1 MSLDKLLV
9 ELEGI
14 GRIAKEWKMQRAIA
28 DIEREIVLAKL
39 RDIYTEIKLGSAE
52 IVGSAQTADNNTCGN
67 CISATPDSSVPVSS
81 KKDATPSETL
91 SGSEK
96 HVESQSVATPV
107 VNVTASAKAE
117 QGQSVEGSSANLPS
131 TIEQNNTEKATS
143 VSGSIA
149 EQLNA
154 ETVGE
159 EQSMNNSLIAE
170 SEKQDETS
178 AFAGLPETVV
188 DEHAGMS
195 VEVTPACN
203 DTIEPASQDEG
214 SAAMPEHSSGNSVG
228 HSEVREGI
236 LRRPRLDKRLIL
248 SLYGE
253 DPLPEPSVDPVMMPR
268 SESIQPVVETCDVA
282 QMVEEQNGQS
292 FISTALGTENVSMIA
307 EETVASALT
316 SEGENVVSDSCH
328 EEMSNAIHIAVSV
341 DVNEPSDQV
350 ADETNSVDNNQ
361 KSYNEGDR
369 FEPLSVSDIQTNL
382 SVSEVQD
389 RLSVESFAGQ
399 TQAEKPVEQAT
410 QTVQVS
416 PVSQTE
422 TSGRAESVFGQKI
435 NVMETSRA
443 NQLFGGININKV
455 TSQETAGGVRLNE
468 GDGLGHLE
476 ITHKK
481 VLGEALAA
489 PTKAVN
495 EVLGQKTH
503 HTDVAFKLRSS
514 KVSDLRHSIGI
525 NDRFLLIRDLFNG
538 DTKLYEQTISDLE
551 QFTHLDDAMIYIQE
565 HFDWDPDSDGVM
577 LLVELLEC
585 KLER

>member
-1 MSLDKLLV
+1 MNLDKLLV

-52 IVGSAQTADNNTCGN
+52 IVGSAQTADNNTCEN

-81 KKDATPSETL
+81 KKDATPSEAL

-117 QGQSVEGSSANLPS
+117 QGQSVEGSSAHLSS
-131 TIEQNNTEKATS
+131 TIEQDNTGKAI
-143 VSGSIA
+143 SGNDLIA
-149 EQLNA
+149 EPLNA

-159 EQSMNNSLIAE
+159 EQSLNNFPIAE

-188 DEHAGMS
+188 DEHAEMS
-195 VEVTPACN
+195 VEAIPACN
-203 DTIEPASQDEG
+203 DTIETESQNEV
-214 SAAMPEHSSGNSVG
+214 SAAMLEHSSGNSVG

-268 SESIQPVVETCDVA
+268 SESVQPVVETNDVE
-282 QMVEEQNGQS
+282 QMVEKQNEQP
-292 FISTALGTENVSMIA
+292 FISTALKTENVSVVA
-307 EETVASALT
+307 EEAVASALT

-369 FEPLSVSDIQTNL
+369 FEPLSVSEIQANL
-382 SVSEVQD
+382 SVGEAQD
-389 RLSVESFAGQ
+389 SSSVESFAGQ

-410 QTVQVS
+410 KTVQAT
-416 PVSQTE
+416 PVPQTE
-422 TSGRAESVFGQKI
+422 TSGRAESVFGQKTHA
-435 NVMETSRA
+435 METSRA
-443 NQLFGGININKV
+443 DQLFGGINKV
-455 TSQETAGGVRLNE
+455 TSQETAGVVRLKE

>member
-1 MSLDKLLV
+1 MNLDKLLV

-96 HVESQSVATPV
+96 HVESQSVATPI
-107 VNVTASAKAE
+107 VNVAASAKAE

-149 EQLNA
+149 EQVNA

-178 AFAGLPETVV
+178 TFAGLPEAVV
-188 DEHAGMS
+188 DEYAEMS
-195 VEVTPACN
+195 VEATPACN
-203 DTIEPASQDEG
+203 DTIETESQNEV

-228 HSEVREGI
+228 QSAVREGI
-236 LRRPRLDKRLIL
+236 LRRTRLDKRLIL

-253 DPLPEPSVDPVMMPR
+253 DSLPEPSIDPVMMPR
-268 SESIQPVVETCDVA
+268 PESVQPVVETSDVA

-292 FISTALGTENVSMIA
+292 FISTALETENVSVVA
-307 EETVASALT
+307 EETVDSALI

-328 EEMSNAIHIAVSV
+328 EEMSNAIHIAESV

-369 FEPLSVSDIQTNL
+369 FEPLSVSEIQTNL
-382 SVSEVQD
+382 SVSEAQD
-389 RLSVESFAGQ
+389 RLSVESFVGQ
-399 TQAEKPVEQAT
+399 TQAESPVELAPK
-410 QTVQVS
+410 TVQTT

-422 TSGRAESVFGQKI
+422 TSGRADLSGQKI
-435 NVMETSRA
+435 NAMETSRA
-443 NQLFGGININKV
+443 NQLFGGINKV
-455 TSQETAGGVRLNE
+455 TSQETAGGVRLKE

-476 ITHKK
+476 IAHKK

>member
-1 MSLDKLLV
+1 MNLDKLLV

-52 IVGSAQTADNNTCGN
+52 IVGSAQTADNNICEN
-67 CISATPDSSVPVSS
+67 CISATLDSSVPVSS
-81 KKDATPSETL
+81 KKDATPSEAL

-117 QGQSVEGSSANLPS
+117 QEQSVEGSSAHLSS

-159 EQSMNNSLIAE
+159 EQSLNNSPIAE
-170 SEKQDETS
+170 SDKQDEAS

-188 DEHAGMS
+188 DEHAEMS
-195 VEVTPACN
+195 VEATPACN

-228 HSEVREGI
+228 QSEVREGI
-236 LRRPRLDKRLIL
+236 LRRTRLDKRLIL

-253 DPLPEPSVDPVMMPR
+253 DPLPEPSVDPVMMPHP
-268 SESIQPVVETCDVA
+268 ESVQPVVETSDVE
-282 QMVEEQNGQS
+282 QMVEKQNEQP
-292 FISTALGTENVSMIA
+292 FISTALETENVSVVA
-307 EETVASALT
+307 EETGASALT

-328 EEMSNAIHIAVSV
+328 EEMSNATHIAVSV
-341 DVNEPSDQV
+341 DVNESSDQV

-369 FEPLSVSDIQTNL
+369 FEPLSVSAIQANL
-382 SVSEVQD
+382 SVGEAQD
-389 RLSVESFAGQ
+389 SSSAESFAGQ

-422 TSGRAESVFGQKI
+422 TSGRAESVFGQKT
-435 NVMETSRA
+435 NAMENSRA
-443 NQLFGGININKV
+443 NQLFGGNKV
-455 TSQETAGGVRLNE
+455 TSQETAGVVRLKE

>member
-1 MSLDKLLV
+1 MNLDKLLV

-52 IVGSAQTADNNTCGN
+52 IVGSAQTADNNTCEN

-91 SGSEK
+91 SGSVK

-107 VNVTASAKAE
+107 VNVAASAKAE
-117 QGQSVEGSSANLPS
+117 QGQSVEGSSAHLSS
-131 TIEQNNTEKATS
+131 TIEQDNTEKTTS

-178 AFAGLPETVV
+178 AFAGLPEIVV
-188 DEHAGMS
+188 DEHAEMS
-195 VEVTPACN
+195 VEAIPACN
-203 DTIEPASQDEG
+203 DTIETESQNEV

-228 HSEVREGI
+228 QSEVREGI
-236 LRRPRLDKRLIL
+236 LRRTRLDKRLIL

-253 DPLPEPSVDPVMMPR
+253 DPLPEPSVDPVMMPHP
-268 SESIQPVVETCDVA
+268 ESVQPVVETSDVE
-282 QMVEEQNGQS
+282 QMVEKQNEQP
-292 FISTALGTENVSMIA
+292 FISTALETENVSVVA
-307 EETVASALT
+307 EETVDSALI

-341 DVNEPSDQV
+341 DVNESSDQV
-350 ADETNSVDNNQ
+350 ADETNSVDNDR
-361 KSYNEGDR
+361 KSYNEGDS
-369 FEPLSVSDIQTNL
+369 FEPLSVSAIQANL
-382 SVSEVQD
+382 SVGEAQD
-389 RLSVESFAGQ
+389 SSSAELFAGL
-399 TQAEKPVEQAT
+399 TEAEKPVEQAT

-416 PVSQTE
+416 PVSQTG
-422 TSGRAESVFGQKI
+422 TSGLAESVFEQKTHA
-435 NVMETSRA
+435 METSRA
-443 NQLFGGININKV
+443 DQLFGGNKV
-455 TSQETAGGVRLNE
+455 TSQETAGGVRLKE

>member
-1 MSLDKLLV
+1 MNLDKLLV

-52 IVGSAQTADNNTCGN
+52 IVGSAQTADNNTCEN

-81 KKDATPSETL
+81 KKDATPSEAL

-117 QGQSVEGSSANLPS
+117 QGQSVEGSSAHLSS
-131 TIEQNNTEKATS
+131 TIEQDNTGKAI
-143 VSGSIA
+143 SGNDLIA
-149 EQLNA
+149 EPLNA

-159 EQSMNNSLIAE
+159 EQSLNNFPIAE

-188 DEHAGMS
+188 DEHAEMS
-195 VEVTPACN
+195 VEAIPACN
-203 DTIEPASQDEG
+203 DTIETESQNEV

-268 SESIQPVVETCDVA
+268 SESVQPVVETNDVE
-282 QMVEEQNGQS
+282 QMVEEQNEQP
-292 FISTALGTENVSMIA
+292 FISTALETENVSVVA
-307 EETVASALT
+307 EEAVDSALI

-328 EEMSNAIHIAVSV
+328 EEMSNAIHIAESV

-369 FEPLSVSDIQTNL
+369 FEPLSVSEIQANL
-382 SVSEVQD
+382 SVGEAQD
-389 RLSVESFAGQ
+389 SSSVESFAGQ

-422 TSGRAESVFGQKI
+422 TSGRADLSGQKI

>member
-1 MSLDKLLV
+1 MNLDKLLV
-9 ELEGI
+9 ELEGV

-39 RDIYTEIKLGSAE
+39 RDIYTEIKLSSAE
-52 IVGSAQTADNNTCGN
+52 IVGSAQTADNNTCEN
-67 CISATPDSSVPVSS
+67 CISVTPDSSVPVSS

-107 VNVTASAKAE
+107 VNVAASAKAE

-178 AFAGLPETVV
+178 TFAGLPEAVV
-188 DEHAGMS
+188 DEYAEMS
-195 VEVTPACN
+195 VEATPACN
-203 DTIEPASQDEG
+203 DTIEPVSQDEG
-214 SAAMPEHSSGNSVG
+214 SAAMLEHSSGNSVG
-228 HSEVREGI
+228 QSEVREGI
-236 LRRPRLDKRLIL
+236 LRRTRLDKRLIL

-268 SESIQPVVETCDVA
+268 PESVQPVVETSDVE
-282 QMVEEQNGQS
+282 QMVEKQNEQP
-292 FISTALGTENVSMIA
+292 FISTALKTENVSVVA
-307 EETVASALT
+307 EEAVASALT

-369 FEPLSVSDIQTNL
+369 FEPLSVSEIQANL
-382 SVSEVQD
+382 SVGEAQD
-389 RLSVESFAGQ
+389 SSSVESFAGQ

-410 QTVQVS
+410 KTVQAT
-416 PVSQTE
+416 PVPQTE
-422 TSGRAESVFGQKI
+422 TSGRAESVFGQKTHA
-435 NVMETSRA
+435 METSRA
-443 NQLFGGININKV
+443 DQLFGGINKV
-455 TSQETAGGVRLNE
+455 TSQETAGVVRLKE

-476 ITHKK
+476 IAHKK

>member
-1 MSLDKLLV
+1 MNLDKLLV

-81 KKDATPSETL
+81 KKDATPSEVL

-143 VSGSIA
+143 GSIA

-159 EQSMNNSLIAE
+159 EQSLNNSPIAE
-170 SEKQDETS
+170 SEKQDGTS

-188 DEHAGMS
+188 DEHTEMS
-195 VEVTPACN
+195 VEATPACN

-228 HSEVREGI
+228 QSEVREGI
-236 LRRPRLDKRLIL
+236 LRRTRLDKRLIL

-253 DPLPEPSVDPVMMPR
+253 DPLPEPSVDPVMMPHP
-268 SESIQPVVETCDVA
+268 ESVQLVVETSDVE
-282 QMVEEQNGQS
+282 QMVEKQNEQP
-292 FISTALGTENVSMIA
+292 FISTALETENVSVVA
-307 EETVASALT
+307 EETGASALT

-328 EEMSNAIHIAVSV
+328 EEVSNATHIAVSV

-350 ADETNSVDNNQ
+350 ADKTNSVDNNQ

-369 FEPLSVSDIQTNL
+369 FEPLSVSAIQTNL
-382 SVSEVQD
+382 SVGEAQD
-389 RLSVESFAGQ
+389 SSSAESFAGQ

-410 QTVQVS
+410 KTVQAT
-416 PVSQTE
+416 PVPKTE
-422 TSGRAESVFGQKI
+422 TSGCAESVFGQKTHA
-435 NVMETSRA
+435 METSRA
-443 NQLFGGININKV
+443 DQLFGGINKV
-455 TSQETAGGVRLNE
+455 TSQETAGGVRLKE

>member
-1 MSLDKLLV
+1 MNLDKLLV

-52 IVGSAQTADNNTCGN
+52 IVGSAQTADNNTCEN
-67 CISATPDSSVPVSS
+67 CISVTPDSSVPVSS

-107 VNVTASAKAE
+107 VNVAASAKAE

-131 TIEQNNTEKATS
+131 TIEQNNTEKATN

-159 EQSMNNSLIAE
+159 EQSLNKSLIAE

-178 AFAGLPETVV
+178 TFAGLPEAVV
-188 DEHAGMS
+188 DEYAEMS
-195 VEVTPACN
+195 VEATPACN

-268 SESIQPVVETCDVA
+268 SESVQPVAETSDVE
-282 QMVEEQNGQS
+282 QMVEEQNEQP
-292 FISTALGTENVSMIA
+292 FISTALETENVSVVA
-307 EETVASALT
+307 EEAVDSALI

-328 EEMSNAIHIAVSV
+328 EEMSNAIHIAESV

-369 FEPLSVSDIQTNL
+369 FEPLSVSEIQTNL
-382 SVSEVQD
+382 SVSEAQD
-389 RLSVESFAGQ
+389 RLSVESFVGQ
-399 TQAEKPVEQAT
+399 TQAESPVELAPK
-410 QTVQVS
+410 TVQTT

-422 TSGRAESVFGQKI
+422 TSGRADLSGQKI
-435 NVMETSRA
+435 NAMETSRA
-443 NQLFGGININKV
+443 NQLFGGINKV
-455 TSQETAGGVRLNE
+455 TSQETAGVVRLKE

-565 HFDWDPDSDGVM
+565 HFDWDPNSDGVM

-585 KLER
+585 KHER

>member
-1 MSLDKLLV
+1 MNLDKLLV

-39 RDIYTEIKLGSAE
+39 RDIYTEIKLSSAE
-52 IVGSAQTADNNTCGN
+52 IVGSAQTADNNTCEN
-67 CISATPDSSVPVSS
+67 CISVTPDSSVPVSS

-107 VNVTASAKAE
+107 VNVAASAKAE
-117 QGQSVEGSSANLPS
+117 QGQSVEGSSAHLSS
-131 TIEQNNTEKATS
+131 TIEQDNTEKTTS

-159 EQSMNNSLIAE
+159 EQSLNNFPIAE

-188 DEHAGMS
+188 DEHAEMS
-195 VEVTPACN
+195 VEAIPACN
-203 DTIEPASQDEG
+203 DTIETESQNEV

-228 HSEVREGI
+228 QSEVREGI
-236 LRRPRLDKRLIL
+236 LRRTRLDKRLIL

-268 SESIQPVVETCDVA
+268 PESVQPVVETSDVE
-282 QMVEEQNGQS
+282 QMVEKQNEQP
-292 FISTALGTENVSMIA
+292 FISTALKTENVSVVA
-307 EETVASALT
+307 EEAVASALT

-369 FEPLSVSDIQTNL
+369 FEPLSVSEIQANL
-382 SVSEVQD
+382 SVGEAQD
-389 RLSVESFAGQ
+389 SSSVESFAGQ

-410 QTVQVS
+410 KTVQAT
-416 PVSQTE
+416 PVPQTE
-422 TSGRAESVFGQKI
+422 TSGRADLSGQKI
-435 NVMETSRA
+435 NAMETSRA
-443 NQLFGGININKV
+443 DQLFGGINKV
-455 TSQETAGGVRLNE
+455 TSQETAGGVRLKE

>member
-1 MSLDKLLV
+1 M
-9 ELEGI
+9 
-14 GRIAKEWKMQRAIA
+14 
-28 DIEREIVLAKL
+28 
-39 RDIYTEIKLGSAE
+39 
-52 IVGSAQTADNNTCGN
+52 
-67 CISATPDSSVPVSS
+67 
-81 KKDATPSETL
+81 
-91 SGSEK
+91 
-96 HVESQSVATPV
+96 
-107 VNVTASAKAE
+107 
-117 QGQSVEGSSANLPS
+117 EGSSANLPS

-178 AFAGLPETVV
+178 AFAGLPEAVV
-188 DEHAGMS
+188 DEYAEMS
-195 VEVTPACN
+195 VEATPACN

-268 SESIQPVVETCDVA
+268 SESVQPVVETNDVE
-282 QMVEEQNGQS
+282 QMVEEQNEQP
-292 FISTALGTENVSMIA
+292 FISTALETENVSVVA
-307 EETVASALT
+307 EETVDSALT

-382 SVSEVQD
+382 SVSEAQD

-422 TSGRAESVFGQKI
+422 TSGRADLSGQKI

-495 EVLGQKTH
+495 EILGQKTH

>member
-1 MSLDKLLV
+1 MNLDKLLV

-52 IVGSAQTADNNTCGN
+52 IVGSAQTADNNTCEN

-81 KKDATPSETL
+81 KKDATPSEAL

-96 HVESQSVATPV
+96 HVASQSTTSPI
-107 VNVTASAKAE
+107 VNVTASAKVA
-117 QGQSVEGSSANLPS
+117 QGQSVEDNSANLSS

-159 EQSMNNSLIAE
+159 EQSLNKSLIAE

-188 DEHAGMS
+188 DEHAEMS
-195 VEVTPACN
+195 VEATPACN

-350 ADETNSVDNNQ
+350 VDETNSVDNNQ

-369 FEPLSVSDIQTNL
+369 FEPLSVSEIQTNL
-382 SVSEVQD
+382 SVGEAQD
-389 RLSVESFAGQ
+389 SSFAESFAGQ
-399 TQAEKPVEQAT
+399 TQAESPVELAPKTVQAT
-410 QTVQVS
+410 

-422 TSGRAESVFGQKI
+422 TSGRAKSVFGQKT
-435 NVMETSRA
+435 NAMENSRA
-443 NQLFGGININKV
+443 NQLFGGNKV
-455 TSQETAGGVRLNE
+455 TSQEAAGGVRLKE

>member
-1 MSLDKLLV
+1 MNLDKLLV

-107 VNVTASAKAE
+107 VNVAASAKAE

-149 EQLNA
+149 EQVNA

-178 AFAGLPETVV
+178 TFAGLPEAVV
-188 DEHAGMS
+188 DEYAEMS
-195 VEVTPACN
+195 VEATPACN
-203 DTIEPASQDEG
+203 DTIETESQNEV

-228 HSEVREGI
+228 QSAVREGI
-236 LRRPRLDKRLIL
+236 LRRTRLDKRLIL

-268 SESIQPVVETCDVA
+268 PESVQPVAETSDVA

-292 FISTALGTENVSMIA
+292 FISTALETENVSVVA
-307 EETVASALT
+307 EETVDSALI

-328 EEMSNAIHIAVSV
+328 EEMSNAIHIAESV

-369 FEPLSVSDIQTNL
+369 FEPLSVSEIQTNL
-382 SVSEVQD
+382 SVSEAQD

-399 TQAEKPVEQAT
+399 TQAESPVELAPK
-410 QTVQVS
+410 TVQTT

-422 TSGRAESVFGQKI
+422 TSGRADLSGQKI
-435 NVMETSRA
+435 NAMETSRA
-443 NQLFGGININKV
+443 DQLFGGINKV
-455 TSQETAGGVRLNE
+455 TSQETAGGVRLKE

>member
-1 MSLDKLLV
+1 MNLDKLLV

-39 RDIYTEIKLGSAE
+39 RDIYTEIKLSSAE
-52 IVGSAQTADNNTCGN
+52 IVGSAQTADNNTCEN

-81 KKDATPSETL
+81 KKDATPSEAL

-117 QGQSVEGSSANLPS
+117 QGQSVEGSSAHLSS
-131 TIEQNNTEKATS
+131 TIEQDNTGKAI
-143 VSGSIA
+143 SGNDLIA
-149 EQLNA
+149 EPLNA

-159 EQSMNNSLIAE
+159 EQSLNNFPIAE

-195 VEVTPACN
+195 VEAIPACN
-203 DTIEPASQDEG
+203 DTIETESQNEV

-228 HSEVREGI
+228 QSEVREGI
-236 LRRPRLDKRLIL
+236 LRRTRLDKRLIL

-268 SESIQPVVETCDVA
+268 SESVQPVVETNDVE
-282 QMVEEQNGQS
+282 QMVEEQNEQP
-292 FISTALGTENVSMIA
+292 FISTALETENVSVVA
-307 EETVASALT
+307 EETVDSALI

-328 EEMSNAIHIAVSV
+328 EEMSNAIHIAESV

-369 FEPLSVSDIQTNL
+369 FEPLSVSEIQANL
-382 SVSEVQD
+382 SVGEAQD
-389 RLSVESFAGQ
+389 SSFAESFTGQ
-399 TQAEKPVEQAT
+399 TEVEKPVEQAT

-422 TSGRAESVFGQKI
+422 TSGRADLSGQKI

>member
-1 MSLDKLLV
+1 MNLDKLLV

-96 HVESQSVATPV
+96 HVESQSVATPI
-107 VNVTASAKAE
+107 VNVAASAKAE

-149 EQLNA
+149 EQVNA

-178 AFAGLPETVV
+178 TFAGLPEAVV
-188 DEHAGMS
+188 DEYAEMS
-195 VEVTPACN
+195 VEATPACN
-203 DTIEPASQDEG
+203 DTIETESQNEV

-228 HSEVREGI
+228 QSEVREGI
-236 LRRPRLDKRLIL
+236 LRRTRLDKRLIL

-253 DPLPEPSVDPVMMPR
+253 DPLPEPSVDPVMVPR
-268 SESIQPVVETCDVA
+268 PESVQPVAETSDVE
-282 QMVEEQNGQS
+282 QIVEKQNEQP
-292 FISTALGTENVSMIA
+292 FISTALETENVSVVA
-307 EETVASALT
+307 EEAVASALT

-382 SVSEVQD
+382 SVSEAQD
-389 RLSVESFAGQ
+389 RLSVELFAGQ

-422 TSGRAESVFGQKI
+422 TSGRADLSGQKI

>member
-1 MSLDKLLV
+1 MNLDKLLV

-52 IVGSAQTADNNTCGN
+52 IVGSAQTVDNNACGN
-67 CISATPDSSVPVSS
+67 CISATSDSSIPVSS
-81 KKDATPSETL
+81 KNDATSSEAL

-96 HVESQSVATPV
+96 HVASQSTTSPI
-107 VNVTASAKAE
+107 VNVTASAKVA
-117 QGQSVEGSSANLPS
+117 QGQSVEDNSANLSS

-159 EQSMNNSLIAE
+159 EQSLNKSLIAE
-170 SEKQDETS
+170 NEKMDETS

-228 HSEVREGI
+228 HSEVHEGI

-282 QMVEEQNGQS
+282 QMVEVQNGQS

-328 EEMSNAIHIAVSV
+328 EEMSNATHIAVSV

-350 ADETNSVDNNQ
+350 ADKTNSVDNNQ

-369 FEPLSVSDIQTNL
+369 FEPLSVSAIQTNL
-382 SVSEVQD
+382 SVGEAQD
-389 RLSVESFAGQ
+389 SSFTESFAGQ
-399 TQAEKPVEQAT
+399 TEAEKPVEQAT
-410 QTVQVS
+410 KTVQAT

-422 TSGRAESVFGQKI
+422 TSGRAKSVFGQKT
-435 NVMETSRA
+435 NAMENSRA
-443 NQLFGGININKV
+443 NQLFGGNKV
-455 TSQETAGGVRLNE
+455 TSQETAGVVRLKE

>member
-1 MSLDKLLV
+1 MNLDKLLV

-52 IVGSAQTADNNTCGN
+52 IVGSAQTADNNTCEN
-67 CISATPDSSVPVSS
+67 CISATPDSSIPVSS
-81 KKDATPSETL
+81 KKDATPSEAL

-117 QGQSVEGSSANLPS
+117 QGQSVEGSSAHLSS
-131 TIEQNNTEKATS
+131 TIEQDNTGKAI
-143 VSGSIA
+143 SGNDLIA
-149 EQLNA
+149 EPLNA

-159 EQSMNNSLIAE
+159 EQSLNNFPIAE
-170 SEKQDETS
+170 SGKQDETS

-188 DEHAGMS
+188 DEHAEMS
-195 VEVTPACN
+195 VEATPACN
-203 DTIEPASQDEG
+203 DTIETESQNEV

-228 HSEVREGI
+228 QSAVREGI
-236 LRRPRLDKRLIL
+236 LRRTRLDKRLIL

-253 DPLPEPSVDPVMMPR
+253 DSLPEPSIDPVMMPR
-268 SESIQPVVETCDVA
+268 PESVQPVVETSDVA

-369 FEPLSVSDIQTNL
+369 FEPLSVSEIQANL
-382 SVSEVQD
+382 SVGEAQD
-389 RLSVESFAGQ
+389 SSSVESFAGQ

-422 TSGRAESVFGQKI
+422 TSGRADLSGQKI

-551 QFTHLDDAMIYIQE
+551 QFTHLDGAMIYIQE

>member
-1 MSLDKLLV
+1 MNLDKLLV

-52 IVGSAQTADNNTCGN
+52 IVGSAQTADNNTCEN

-107 VNVTASAKAE
+107 VNVAASAKAE
-117 QGQSVEGSSANLPS
+117 QGQSVEGSSANLPL
-131 TIEQNNTEKATS
+131 TIEQNNTEKTTS

-178 AFAGLPETVV
+178 AFAGLPEIVV

-203 DTIEPASQDEG
+203 DTIETESQNEV

-228 HSEVREGI
+228 QSAVREGI
-236 LRRPRLDKRLIL
+236 LRRTRLDKRLIL

-253 DPLPEPSVDPVMMPR
+253 DSLPEPSIDPVMMPR
-268 SESIQPVVETCDVA
+268 PESVQPVVETSDVA

-292 FISTALGTENVSMIA
+292 FISTALETENVSVVA

-328 EEMSNAIHIAVSV
+328 EEMSNATHIAVSV

-350 ADETNSVDNNQ
+350 ADKTNSVDNNQ

-369 FEPLSVSDIQTNL
+369 FEPLSVSAIQTNL
-382 SVSEVQD
+382 SVGEAQD
-389 RLSVESFAGQ
+389 SSFTESFAGQ
-399 TQAEKPVEQAT
+399 TEAEKPVEQAT
-410 QTVQVS
+410 KTVQAT

-422 TSGRAESVFGQKI
+422 TSGRAKSVFGQKT
-435 NVMETSRA
+435 NAMENSRA
-443 NQLFGGININKV
+443 NQLFGGNKV
-455 TSQETAGGVRLNE
+455 TSQETAGVVRLKE

>member
-1 MSLDKLLV
+1 MNLDKLLV

-52 IVGSAQTADNNTCGN
+52 IVGSAQTVDNNACGN
-67 CISATPDSSVPVSS
+67 CISATSDSSIPVSS
-81 KKDATPSETL
+81 KNDATSSEAL

-96 HVESQSVATPV
+96 HVASQSTTSPI
-107 VNVTASAKAE
+107 VNVTASAKVA
-117 QGQSVEGSSANLPS
+117 QGQSVEGSSAHLSS
-131 TIEQNNTEKATS
+131 TIEQDNTGKAI
-143 VSGSIA
+143 SGNDLIA
-149 EQLNA
+149 EPLNA

-159 EQSMNNSLIAE
+159 EQSLNKSLIAE

-188 DEHAGMS
+188 DEHAEMS
-195 VEVTPACN
+195 VEATPACN

-228 HSEVREGI
+228 HSEVREGF

-282 QMVEEQNGQS
+282 QMVEVQNGQS
-292 FISTALGTENVSMIA
+292 FISTALGTENVSVVA
-307 EETVASALT
+307 EKAVASALT
-316 SEGENVVSDSCH
+316 SEEENVVSDSCH
-328 EEMSNAIHIAVSV
+328 EEMSNATHIAVSV

-369 FEPLSVSDIQTNL
+369 FEPLSVSEIQANL
-382 SVSEVQD
+382 SVGEAQD
-389 RLSVESFAGQ
+389 SSSVESFAGQ

-416 PVSQTE
+416 PVSQTK
-422 TSGRAESVFGQKI
+422 TSGRSDLSGQKI
-435 NVMETSRA
+435 NAMETSRA
-443 NQLFGGININKV
+443 NQLFGGINKV
-455 TSQETAGGVRLNE
+455 TSQETAGGVRLKE

-551 QFTHLDDAMIYIQE
+551 QFVHLDDAMIYIQE

>member
-1 MSLDKLLV
+1 MNLDKLLV

-39 RDIYTEIKLGSAE
+39 RDIYTEIKLSSAE
-52 IVGSAQTADNNTCGN
+52 IVGSAQTADNNTCEN
-67 CISATPDSSVPVSS
+67 CISVTPDSSVPVSS

-107 VNVTASAKAE
+107 VNVAASAKAE

-159 EQSMNNSLIAE
+159 EQSLNNFPIAE

-188 DEHAGMS
+188 DEHAEMS
-195 VEVTPACN
+195 VEAIPACN
-203 DTIEPASQDEG
+203 DTIETESQNEV

-268 SESIQPVVETCDVA
+268 SESVQPVVETNDVE
-282 QMVEEQNGQS
+282 QMVEEQNEQP
-292 FISTALGTENVSMIA
+292 FISTALETENVSVVA
-307 EETVASALT
+307 EEAVDSALI

-328 EEMSNAIHIAVSV
+328 EEMSNAIHIAESV

-369 FEPLSVSDIQTNL
+369 FEPLSVSEIQANL
-382 SVSEVQD
+382 SVGEAQD
-389 RLSVESFAGQ
+389 SSSVESFAGQ

-422 TSGRAESVFGQKI
+422 TSGRADLSGQKI

>member
-1 MSLDKLLV
+1 MNLDKLLV

-52 IVGSAQTADNNTCGN
+52 IVGSAQTADNNTCEN
-67 CISATPDSSVPVSS
+67 CISATPDSSIPVSS
-81 KKDATPSETL
+81 KKDATPSEAL

-117 QGQSVEGSSANLPS
+117 QGQSVEGSSAHLSS
-131 TIEQNNTEKATS
+131 TIEQDNTGKAI
-143 VSGSIA
+143 SGNDLIA
-149 EQLNA
+149 EPLNA

-159 EQSMNNSLIAE
+159 EQSLNNFPIAE

-188 DEHAGMS
+188 DEHAEMS
-195 VEVTPACN
+195 VEAIPACN
-203 DTIEPASQDEG
+203 DTIETESQNEV

-228 HSEVREGI
+228 QSEVREGI
-236 LRRPRLDKRLIL
+236 LRRTRLDKRLIL

-253 DPLPEPSVDPVMMPR
+253 DPLPEPSIDPVMMPR
-268 SESIQPVVETCDVA
+268 PESVQPVVETSDVA

-350 ADETNSVDNNQ
+350 VDETNSVDNNQ

-369 FEPLSVSDIQTNL
+369 FEPLSVSEIQTNL
-382 SVSEVQD
+382 SVSEAQD
-389 RLSVESFAGQ
+389 RLSVESFVGQ
-399 TQAEKPVEQAT
+399 TQAESPVELAPK
-410 QTVQVS
+410 TVQTT

-422 TSGRAESVFGQKI
+422 TSGRSDLSGQKI
-435 NVMETSRA
+435 NAMETSRA
-443 NQLFGGININKV
+443 NQLFGGINKV
-455 TSQETAGGVRLNE
+455 TSQETAGGVRLKE

>member
-1 MSLDKLLV
+1 MNLDKLLV

-81 KKDATPSETL
+81 KKDATPSEVL

-96 HVESQSVATPV
+96 HVESQSTTSPI
-107 VNVTASAKAE
+107 VNVTASAKVA
-117 QGQSVEGSSANLPS
+117 QGQSVEDNSANLSS

-159 EQSMNNSLIAE
+159 EQSLNKSLIAE
-170 SEKQDETS
+170 NEKMDETS

-228 HSEVREGI
+228 HSEVHEGI

-282 QMVEEQNGQS
+282 QMVEVQNGQS

-328 EEMSNAIHIAVSV
+328 EEMSNATHIAVSV

-369 FEPLSVSDIQTNL
+369 FEPLSVSEIQTNL
-382 SVSEVQD
+382 SVGEAQD
-389 RLSVESFAGQ
+389 SSFAESFAGQ
-399 TQAEKPVEQAT
+399 TQAESPVELAPKTVQAT
-410 QTVQVS
+410 

-422 TSGRAESVFGQKI
+422 TSGRAKSVFGQKT
-435 NVMETSRA
+435 NAMENSRA
-443 NQLFGGININKV
+443 NQLFGGNKV
-455 TSQETAGGVRLNE
+455 TSQETAGGVRLKE

>member
-1 MSLDKLLV
+1 MNLDKLLV

-52 IVGSAQTADNNTCGN
+52 IVGSAQTADNNTCEN

-81 KKDATPSETL
+81 KKDATPSEAL

-117 QGQSVEGSSANLPS
+117 QGQSVEGSSAHLSS
-131 TIEQNNTEKATS
+131 TIEQDNTGKAI
-143 VSGSIA
+143 SGNDLIA
-149 EQLNA
+149 EPLNA

-159 EQSMNNSLIAE
+159 EQSLNNFPIAE

-188 DEHAGMS
+188 DEHAEMS
-195 VEVTPACN
+195 VEAIPACN
-203 DTIEPASQDEG
+203 DTIETESQNEV

-228 HSEVREGI
+228 QSEVREGI
-236 LRRPRLDKRLIL
+236 LRRTRLDKRLIL

-268 SESIQPVVETCDVA
+268 SESVQPVAETSDVE
-282 QMVEEQNGQS
+282 QIVEKQNEQP
-292 FISTALGTENVSMIA
+292 FISTALETENVSVVA
-307 EETVASALT
+307 EEAVASALT

-350 ADETNSVDNNQ
+350 ADETKSVDNNQ

-382 SVSEVQD
+382 SVSEAQD

-422 TSGRAESVFGQKI
+422 TSGRADLSGQKI

>member
-1 MSLDKLLV
+1 MNLDKLLV

-52 IVGSAQTADNNTCGN
+52 IVGSAQTADNNTCEN

-117 QGQSVEGSSANLPS
+117 QGQSVEDNSANLSS
-131 TIEQNNTEKATS
+131 TIEQNNTEKAIS

-159 EQSMNNSLIAE
+159 EQSLNNSLIAE
-170 SEKQDETS
+170 NEKLDETS

-188 DEHAGMS
+188 DEHAEMS
-195 VEVTPACN
+195 VEATPACN
-203 DTIEPASQDEG
+203 DTIEPESQDEG
-214 SAAMPEHSSGNSVG
+214 FAAMPEHSSGNSA
-228 HSEVREGI
+228 EQPELREGI

-268 SESIQPVVETCDVA
+268 SESVQPVVETSDVE
-282 QMVEEQNGQS
+282 QMIEEQNGQP
-292 FISTALGTENVSMIA
+292 FISTALETENVSVVA
-307 EETVASALT
+307 EETGASALT

-328 EEMSNAIHIAVSV
+328 EEVSNATHIAVSV

-350 ADETNSVDNNQ
+350 VDETNSVDNNQ

-382 SVSEVQD
+382 SVGEAQD

-399 TQAEKPVEQAT
+399 TQAESPVEQAT
-410 QTVQVS
+410 KTVQAT

-422 TSGRAESVFGQKI
+422 TSGRSESVFGQKT
-435 NVMETSRA
+435 NAMENSRA
-443 NQLFGGININKV
+443 NQLFGGNKV
-455 TSQETAGGVRLNE
+455 TSQETAGVVRLKE

>member
-1 MSLDKLLV
+1 MNLDKLLV

-52 IVGSAQTADNNTCGN
+52 IVGSAQTADNNTCEN

-81 KKDATPSETL
+81 KKDATPSEAL

-117 QGQSVEGSSANLPS
+117 QGQSVEGSSAHLSS
-131 TIEQNNTEKATS
+131 TIEQDNTGKAI
-143 VSGSIA
+143 SGNDLIA
-149 EQLNA
+149 EPLNA

-159 EQSMNNSLIAE
+159 EQSLNNFPIAE

-188 DEHAGMS
+188 DEHAEMS
-195 VEVTPACN
+195 VEAIPACN
-203 DTIEPASQDEG
+203 DTIETESQNEV

-228 HSEVREGI
+228 QSEVREGI
-236 LRRPRLDKRLIL
+236 LRRTRLDKRLIL

-268 SESIQPVVETCDVA
+268 PESVQPVVETSDVE
-282 QMVEEQNGQS
+282 QMVEKQNEQP
-292 FISTALGTENVSMIA
+292 FISTALKTENVSVVA
-307 EETVASALT
+307 EETVDSALI

-328 EEMSNAIHIAVSV
+328 EEMSNAIHIAESV

-382 SVSEVQD
+382 SVSEAQD

-422 TSGRAESVFGQKI
+422 TSGRADLSGQKI

>member
-1 MSLDKLLV
+1 MNLDKLLV

-52 IVGSAQTADNNTCGN
+52 IVGSAQTADNNACGN
-67 CISATPDSSVPVSS
+67 CVSATSDSSIPVSS
-81 KKDATPSETL
+81 KNDATPSEAL

-96 HVESQSVATPV
+96 KVESQSTTSPI
-107 VNVTASAKAE
+107 VNVTASAQVA
-117 QGQSVEGSSANLPS
+117 QGQSVEGSSAHLS
-131 TIEQNNTEKATS
+131 SIIEQNTGKAI
-143 VSGSIA
+143 SGNDLIA

-159 EQSMNNSLIAE
+159 EQSLHSFPIAE

-188 DEHAGMS
+188 DEHAEMS
-195 VEVTPACN
+195 VEATPACN
-203 DTIEPASQDEG
+203 DTIETESQNEV
-214 SAAMPEHSSGNSVG
+214 SAAMPEHSSGNSVEQ
-228 HSEVREGI
+228 SAVREGI
-236 LRRPRLDKRLIL
+236 LRRTRLDKRLIL

-268 SESIQPVVETCDVA
+268 PESVQPVVETNDVE
-282 QMVEEQNGQS
+282 QMVEEQNEQP
-292 FISTALGTENVSMIA
+292 FISTALETENVSVVA

-328 EEMSNAIHIAVSV
+328 EEVSNAIHIAGSV

-350 ADETNSVDNNQ
+350 VDETNSVDNNQ

-369 FEPLSVSDIQTNL
+369 FEPLSVSEIQTNL
-382 SVSEVQD
+382 SVSEAQD

-416 PVSQTE
+416 PVSQTK
-422 TSGRAESVFGQKI
+422 TSGRSDLSGQKT
-435 NVMETSRA
+435 NAMENSRA
-443 NQLFGGININKV
+443 NQLFGGNKV
-455 TSQETAGGVRLNE
+455 TSQETAGGVRLKE

-481 VLGEALAA
+481 VLGEALAT

>member
-1 MSLDKLLV
+1 MNLDKLLV

-52 IVGSAQTADNNTCGN
+52 IVGSAQTVDNNACGN
-67 CISATPDSSVPVSS
+67 CISATSDSSIPVSS
-81 KKDATPSETL
+81 KNDATSSEAL

-96 HVESQSVATPV
+96 HVASQSTTSPI
-107 VNVTASAKAE
+107 VNVTASAKVA
-117 QGQSVEGSSANLPS
+117 QGQSVEDNSANLSS

-159 EQSMNNSLIAE
+159 EQSLNKSLIAE
-170 SEKQDETS
+170 NEKMDETS

-228 HSEVREGI
+228 HSEVHEGI

-282 QMVEEQNGQS
+282 QMVEVQNGQS

-328 EEMSNAIHIAVSV
+328 EEMSNATHIAVSV

-350 ADETNSVDNNQ
+350 ADKTNSVDNNQ

-369 FEPLSVSDIQTNL
+369 FEPLSVSAIQTNL
-382 SVSEVQD
+382 SVGEAQD
-389 RLSVESFAGQ
+389 SSFTESFAGQ
-399 TQAEKPVEQAT
+399 TEAEKPVEQAT
-410 QTVQVS
+410 KTVQAT

-422 TSGRAESVFGQKI
+422 TSGRAKSVFGQKT
-435 NVMETSRA
+435 NAMENSRA
-443 NQLFGGININKV
+443 NQLFGGNKV
-455 TSQETAGGVRLNE
+455 TSQETAGGVRLKE

-489 PTKAVN
+489 PTKAVH

>member
-107 VNVTASAKAE
+107 VNVAASAKAE

-159 EQSMNNSLIAE
+159 EQSLNKSLIAE
-170 SEKQDETS
+170 NEKMDETS
-178 AFAGLPETVV
+178 AFAGLPEAVV
-188 DEHAGMS
+188 DEYAEMS
-195 VEVTPACN
+195 VEATPACN

-268 SESIQPVVETCDVA
+268 SESVQPVVETNDVE
-282 QMVEEQNGQS
+282 QMVEEQNEQP
-292 FISTALGTENVSMIA
+292 FISTALETENVSVVA
-307 EETVASALT
+307 EETVDSALT

>member
-1 MSLDKLLV
+1 MNLDKLLV

-39 RDIYTEIKLGSAE
+39 WDIYTEIKLGSAE

-117 QGQSVEGSSANLPS
+117 QGQSVEGSSAHLSS
-131 TIEQNNTEKATS
+131 TIEQDNTGKAI
-143 VSGSIA
+143 SGNDLIA
-149 EQLNA
+149 EPLNA

-159 EQSMNNSLIAE
+159 EQSLNNFPIAE

-188 DEHAGMS
+188 DEHAEMS
-195 VEVTPACN
+195 VEAIPACN
-203 DTIEPASQDEG
+203 DTIETESQNEV

-228 HSEVREGI
+228 QSEVREGI
-236 LRRPRLDKRLIL
+236 LRRTRLDKRLIL

-268 SESIQPVVETCDVA
+268 SESVQPVVETNDVE
-282 QMVEEQNGQS
+282 QMVEEQNEQP
-292 FISTALGTENVSMIA
+292 FISTALETENVSVVA
-307 EETVASALT
+307 EETVDSALI

-328 EEMSNAIHIAVSV
+328 EEMSNAIHIAESV

-369 FEPLSVSDIQTNL
+369 FEPLSVSEIQANL
-382 SVSEVQD
+382 SVGEAQD
-389 RLSVESFAGQ
+389 SSSVESFAGQ

-422 TSGRAESVFGQKI
+422 TSGRADLSGQKI

>member
-1 MSLDKLLV
+1 MNLDKLLV

-52 IVGSAQTADNNTCGN
+52 IVGSAQTADNNTCEN

-107 VNVTASAKAE
+107 VNVAASAKAE
-117 QGQSVEGSSANLPS
+117 QGQSVEGSSAHLSS
-131 TIEQNNTEKATS
+131 TIEQDNTEKTTS

-178 AFAGLPETVV
+178 AFAGLPEIVV

-203 DTIEPASQDEG
+203 DTIETESQNEV

-228 HSEVREGI
+228 QSEVREGI
-236 LRRPRLDKRLIL
+236 LRRTRLDKRLIL

-268 SESIQPVVETCDVA
+268 PESVQPVVETSDVE
-282 QMVEEQNGQS
+282 QMVEKQNEQP
-292 FISTALGTENVSMIA
+292 FISTALETENVSVVA
-307 EETVASALT
+307 EEAVASALT

-382 SVSEVQD
+382 SVSEAQD
-389 RLSVESFAGQ
+389 RLSVELFAGQ

-422 TSGRAESVFGQKI
+422 TSGRADLSGQKI

-455 TSQETAGGVRLNE
+455 TSQETAGVVRLKE

>member
-1 MSLDKLLV
+1 MNLDKLLV

-52 IVGSAQTADNNTCGN
+52 IVGSAQTVDNNACGN
-67 CISATPDSSVPVSS
+67 CISATSDSSIPVSS
-81 KKDATPSETL
+81 KNDATSSEAL

-96 HVESQSVATPV
+96 HVASQSTTSPI
-107 VNVTASAKAE
+107 VNVTASAKVA
-117 QGQSVEGSSANLPS
+117 QGQSVEDNSANLSS

-159 EQSMNNSLIAE
+159 EQSLNKSLIAE
-170 SEKQDETS
+170 NEKMDETS

-228 HSEVREGI
+228 HSEVHEGI

-282 QMVEEQNGQS
+282 QMVEVQNGQS

-328 EEMSNAIHIAVSV
+328 EEMSNATHIAVSV

-369 FEPLSVSDIQTNL
+369 FEPLSVSEIQTNL
-382 SVSEVQD
+382 SVGEAQD
-389 RLSVESFAGQ
+389 SSFAESFAGQ
-399 TQAEKPVEQAT
+399 TQAESPVELAPK
-410 QTVQVS
+410 TVQTT

-422 TSGRAESVFGQKI
+422 TSGRSDLSGQKI
-435 NVMETSRA
+435 NAMETSRA
-443 NQLFGGININKV
+443 NQLFGGINKV
-455 TSQETAGGVRLNE
+455 TSQETAGGVRLKE

-481 VLGEALAA
+481 VLGEALAT

-551 QFTHLDDAMIYIQE
+551 QFVHLDDAMIYIQE

>member
-1 MSLDKLLV
+1 MNLDKLLV

-52 IVGSAQTADNNTCGN
+52 IVGSAQTADNNTCEN

-107 VNVTASAKAE
+107 VNVAASAKAE

-178 AFAGLPETVV
+178 AFAGLPEAVV
-188 DEHAGMS
+188 DEYAEMS
-195 VEVTPACN
+195 VEATPACN

-268 SESIQPVVETCDVA
+268 SESVQPVVETNDVE
-282 QMVEEQNGQS
+282 QMVEEQNEQP
-292 FISTALGTENVSMIA
+292 FISAALETENVSVVA
-307 EETVASALT
+307 EETVDSALT

-382 SVSEVQD
+382 SVSEAQD

-422 TSGRAESVFGQKI
+422 TSGRADLSGQKI

-495 EVLGQKTH
+495 EILGQKTH

-514 KVSDLRHSIGI
+514 KVSALRHSIGI

>member
-1 MSLDKLLV
+1 MNLDKLLV

-39 RDIYTEIKLGSAE
+39 RDIYTEIKLSSAE
-52 IVGSAQTADNNTCGN
+52 IVGSAQTADNNTCEN

-107 VNVTASAKAE
+107 VNVAASAKAE

-159 EQSMNNSLIAE
+159 EQSLNNFPIAE

-188 DEHAGMS
+188 DEHAEMS
-195 VEVTPACN
+195 VEAIPACN
-203 DTIEPASQDEG
+203 DTIETESQNEV

-228 HSEVREGI
+228 QSEVREGI

-268 SESIQPVVETCDVA
+268 SESVQPVVETNDVE
-282 QMVEEQNGQS
+282 QMVEEQNEQP
-292 FISTALGTENVSMIA
+292 FISTALETENVSVVA
-307 EETVASALT
+307 EETVDSALI

-328 EEMSNAIHIAVSV
+328 EEMSNAIHIAESV

-382 SVSEVQD
+382 SVSEAQD
-389 RLSVESFAGQ
+389 RLSVELFAGQ

-422 TSGRAESVFGQKI
+422 TSGRADLSGQKI

>member
-1 MSLDKLLV
+1 MNLDKLLV

-159 EQSMNNSLIAE
+159 EQSLNKSLIAE
-170 SEKQDETS
+170 NEKMDETS

-188 DEHAGMS
+188 DEHAEMS
-195 VEVTPACN
+195 VEATPACN
-203 DTIEPASQDEG
+203 DTIEPESQDEG
-214 SAAMPEHSSGNSVG
+214 FAAMPEHSSGNSA
-228 HSEVREGI
+228 EQPELREGI

-268 SESIQPVVETCDVA
+268 SESVQPVVETSDVE
-282 QMVEEQNGQS
+282 QMIEEQNGQP
-292 FISTALGTENVSMIA
+292 FISTALDTENISMIA
-307 EETVASALT
+307 DETVASALT

-328 EEMSNAIHIAVSV
+328 EEMSNAIHITVSV
-341 DVNEPSDQV
+341 NVNEPSDQV
-350 ADETNSVDNNQ
+350 VDETNSVDNNQ

-369 FEPLSVSDIQTNL
+369 FEPLSVSEIQANL
-382 SVSEVQD
+382 SVGEAQD

-399 TQAEKPVEQAT
+399 TQAESPVEQAT
-410 QTVQVS
+410 KTVQAT

-422 TSGRAESVFGQKI
+422 TSGRSDLSGQKI
-435 NVMETSRA
+435 NAMETSRA
-443 NQLFGGININKV
+443 NQLFGGINKV
-455 TSQETAGGVRLNE
+455 TSQETVGVVRLKE

-481 VLGEALAA
+481 VLGEALAT

-538 DTKLYEQTISDLE
+538 DTTLYEQTISDLE
-551 QFTHLDDAMIYIQE
+551 QFVHLDDAMIYIQE

>member
-1 MSLDKLLV
+1 MNLDKLLV

-52 IVGSAQTADNNTCGN
+52 IVGSAQTADNNTCEN

-107 VNVTASAKAE
+107 VNVAASAKAE
-117 QGQSVEGSSANLPS
+117 QGQSVEGSSAHLSS
-131 TIEQNNTEKATS
+131 TIEQDNTEKTTS

-178 AFAGLPETVV
+178 AFAGLPEIVV

-203 DTIEPASQDEG
+203 DTIETESQNEV

-228 HSEVREGI
+228 QSEVREGI
-236 LRRPRLDKRLIL
+236 LRRTRLDKRLIL

-253 DPLPEPSVDPVMMPR
+253 DSLPEPSVDPVMMPR
-268 SESIQPVVETCDVA
+268 PESVQPVVETSDVA

-292 FISTALGTENVSMIA
+292 FISTALETENVSVVA
-307 EETVASALT
+307 EETVDSALI

-328 EEMSNAIHIAVSV
+328 EEMSNAIHIAESV

-369 FEPLSVSDIQTNL
+369 FEPLSVSEIQANL
-382 SVSEVQD
+382 SVGEAQD
-389 RLSVESFAGQ
+389 SSSVESFAGQ

-410 QTVQVS
+410 KTVQAT
-416 PVSQTE
+416 PVPQTE
-422 TSGRAESVFGQKI
+422 TSGRAESVFGQKTHA
-435 NVMETSRA
+435 METSRA
-443 NQLFGGININKV
+443 DQLFGGINKV
-455 TSQETAGGVRLNE
+455 TSQETAGVVRLKE

>member
-1 MSLDKLLV
+1 MNLDKLLV

-81 KKDATPSETL
+81 KKDATPSEAL
-91 SGSEK
+91 SGLEK

-117 QGQSVEGSSANLPS
+117 QGQSVEGSSAHLSS
-131 TIEQNNTEKATS
+131 TIEQDNTGKAI
-143 VSGSIA
+143 SGNDLIA
-149 EQLNA
+149 EPLNA

-159 EQSMNNSLIAE
+159 EQSLNKSLIAE

-188 DEHAGMS
+188 DEHAEMS
-195 VEVTPACN
+195 VEATPACN

-268 SESIQPVVETCDVA
+268 PESVQPVVETCDVA

-328 EEMSNAIHIAVSV
+328 EEMSNATHIAVSV

-350 ADETNSVDNNQ
+350 ADKTNSVDNNQ

-369 FEPLSVSDIQTNL
+369 FEPLSVSEIQANL
-382 SVSEVQD
+382 SVGEAQD
-389 RLSVESFAGQ
+389 SSSVESFAGQ

-416 PVSQTE
+416 PVSQTK
-422 TSGRAESVFGQKI
+422 TSGRSDLSGQKI
-435 NVMETSRA
+435 NAMENSRA
-443 NQLFGGININKV
+443 NQLFGGNKV
-455 TSQETAGGVRLNE
+455 TSQEAAGGVRLKE

>member
-1 MSLDKLLV
+1 MNLDKLLV

-39 RDIYTEIKLGSAE
+39 RDIYTEIKLSSAE
-52 IVGSAQTADNNTCGN
+52 IVGSAQTADNNTCEN
-67 CISATPDSSVPVSS
+67 CISVTPDSSVPVSS
-81 KKDATPSETL
+81 KKDATPSEAL

-117 QGQSVEGSSANLPS
+117 QGQSVEGSSAHLSS
-131 TIEQNNTEKATS
+131 TIEQDNTGKAI
-143 VSGSIA
+143 SGNDLIA
-149 EQLNA
+149 EPLNA

-159 EQSMNNSLIAE
+159 EQSLNNFPIAE

-188 DEHAGMS
+188 DEHAEMS
-195 VEVTPACN
+195 VEATPACN
-203 DTIEPASQDEG
+203 DTIETESQNEV

-228 HSEVREGI
+228 QSEVREGI

-268 SESIQPVVETCDVA
+268 SESVQPVVETNDVE
-282 QMVEEQNGQS
+282 QMVEEQNEQP
-292 FISTALGTENVSMIA
+292 FISTALETENVSVVA
-307 EETVASALT
+307 EETVDSALI

-328 EEMSNAIHIAVSV
+328 EEMSNAIHIAESV

-382 SVSEVQD
+382 SVSEAQD
-389 RLSVESFAGQ
+389 RLSVELFAGQ

-422 TSGRAESVFGQKI
+422 TSGRADLSGQKI

>member
-1 MSLDKLLV
+1 MNLDKLLV

-107 VNVTASAKAE
+107 VNVAASAKAE
-117 QGQSVEGSSANLPS
+117 QGQSVEGSSAHLSS
-131 TIEQNNTEKATS
+131 TIEQDNTGKAI
-143 VSGSIA
+143 SGNDLIA
-149 EQLNA
+149 GPLNA

-170 SEKQDETS
+170 SEKQDETF
-178 AFAGLPETVV
+178 AFAGLSETVV
-188 DEHAGMS
+188 DEHAEMS
-195 VEVTPACN
+195 VEATHACN
-203 DTIEPASQDEG
+203 DTIETESQNEV

-228 HSEVREGI
+228 QSEVREGI
-236 LRRPRLDKRLIL
+236 LRRTRLDKRLIL

-253 DPLPEPSVDPVMMPR
+253 DPLPEPSIDPVMMPR
-268 SESIQPVVETCDVA
+268 PESVQPVVETSDVG
-282 QMVEEQNGQS
+282 QMVEKQNEQP
-292 FISTALGTENVSMIA
+292 FISTALETENVSVVA
-307 EETVASALT
+307 EKAVASALT
-316 SEGENVVSDSCH
+316 SEEENVVSDSCH
-328 EEMSNAIHIAVSV
+328 EEMSNATHIAVSV

-369 FEPLSVSDIQTNL
+369 FEPLSVSEIQANL
-382 SVSEVQD
+382 SVGEAQD
-389 RLSVESFAGQ
+389 SSSVESFAGQ

-416 PVSQTE
+416 PVSQTK
-422 TSGRAESVFGQKI
+422 TSGRSDLSGQKI
-435 NVMETSRA
+435 NAMENSRA
-443 NQLFGGININKV
+443 NQLFGGNKV
-455 TSQETAGGVRLNE
+455 TSQEAAGGVRLKE

-481 VLGEALAA
+481 VLGEALAT

-538 DTKLYEQTISDLE
+538 DSKLYEQTISDLE
-551 QFTHLDDAMIYIQE
+551 QFVHLDDAMIYIQE

>member
-1 MSLDKLLV
+1 MNLDKLLV

-107 VNVTASAKAE
+107 VNVAASAKAE
-117 QGQSVEGSSANLPS
+117 QGQSVEGSSANLPL

-159 EQSMNNSLIAE
+159 EQSLNNFPIAE

-188 DEHAGMS
+188 DEHAEMS
-195 VEVTPACN
+195 VEAIPACN
-203 DTIEPASQDEG
+203 DTIEPESQNEV

-228 HSEVREGI
+228 QSEVREGI
-236 LRRPRLDKRLIL
+236 LRRTRLDKRLIL

-268 SESIQPVVETCDVA
+268 SESVQPVVETNDVE
-282 QMVEEQNGQS
+282 QMVEEQNEQP
-292 FISTALGTENVSMIA
+292 FISTALETENVSVVA
-307 EETVASALT
+307 EETVDSALI

-328 EEMSNAIHIAVSV
+328 EEMSNAIHIAESV

-422 TSGRAESVFGQKI
+422 TSGRADLSGQKTHA
-435 NVMETSRA
+435 METSRA
-443 NQLFGGININKV
+443 DQLFGGINKV
-455 TSQETAGGVRLNE
+455 TSQETAGGVRLKE

-476 ITHKK
+476 IAHKK

>member
-1 MSLDKLLV
+1 MNLDKLLV

-52 IVGSAQTADNNTCGN
+52 IVGSAQTADNNICEN
-67 CISATPDSSVPVSS
+67 CISATLDSSVPVSS
-81 KKDATPSETL
+81 KKDATPSEAL

-117 QGQSVEGSSANLPS
+117 QEQSVEGSSAHLSS

-159 EQSMNNSLIAE
+159 EQSLNNSPIAE
-170 SEKQDETS
+170 SDKQDEAS

-188 DEHAGMS
+188 DEHAEMS
-195 VEVTPACN
+195 VEATPACN

-228 HSEVREGI
+228 QSEVREGI
-236 LRRPRLDKRLIL
+236 LRRTRLDKRLIL

-253 DPLPEPSVDPVMMPR
+253 DPLPEPSVDPVMMPHP
-268 SESIQPVVETCDVA
+268 ESVQPVVETSDVE
-282 QMVEEQNGQS
+282 QMVEKQNEQP
-292 FISTALGTENVSMIA
+292 FISTALETENVSVVA
-307 EETVASALT
+307 EETGASALT

-328 EEMSNAIHIAVSV
+328 EEVSNATHIAVSV

-350 ADETNSVDNNQ
+350 ADKTNSVDNNQ

-369 FEPLSVSDIQTNL
+369 FEPLSVSAIQTNL
-382 SVSEVQD
+382 SVGEAQD
-389 RLSVESFAGQ
+389 SSSAESFAGQ

-422 TSGRAESVFGQKI
+422 TSGHAESVFGQKT
-435 NVMETSRA
+435 NAMENSRA
-443 NQLFGGININKV
+443 NQLFGGNKV
-455 TSQETAGGVRLNE
+455 TSQETAGVVRLKE

>member
-1 MSLDKLLV
+1 MNLDKLLV

-52 IVGSAQTADNNTCGN
+52 IVGSAQTADNNTCEN

-81 KKDATPSETL
+81 KKDATPSEAL

-117 QGQSVEGSSANLPS
+117 QGQSVEGSSAHLSS
-131 TIEQNNTEKATS
+131 TIEQDNTGKAI
-143 VSGSIA
+143 SGNDLIA
-149 EQLNA
+149 EPLNA

-159 EQSMNNSLIAE
+159 EQSLNNFPIAE

-188 DEHAGMS
+188 DEHAEMS
-195 VEVTPACN
+195 VEAIPACN
-203 DTIEPASQDEG
+203 DTIETESQNEV

-228 HSEVREGI
+228 QSEVREGI
-236 LRRPRLDKRLIL
+236 LRRTRLDKRLIL

-268 SESIQPVVETCDVA
+268 SESVQPVVETNDVE
-282 QMVEEQNGQS
+282 QMVEEQNEQP
-292 FISTALGTENVSMIA
+292 FISTALETENVSVVA
-307 EETVASALT
+307 EEAVDSALI

-328 EEMSNAIHIAVSV
+328 EEMSNAIHIAESV

-369 FEPLSVSDIQTNL
+369 FEPLAVSDIQTNL
-382 SVSEVQD
+382 SVSEAQD
-389 RLSVESFAGQ
+389 RLSVELFAGQ

-422 TSGRAESVFGQKI
+422 TSGRADLSGQKI